1 MNDIIAQF
9 AEIIQ
14 DFSTSKEGVIGEK
27 EIERS
32 IIIFTNNTRLVVYEA
47 TTGTKFKYSYQWM
60 NNQNQ
65 TIFRWDNTP
74 HFPNFSSFPF
84 HRHVG
89 QNEIAEPFPKVSL
102 EDVLHFI
109 ENLLS

>member
-1 MNDIIAQF
+1 
-9 AEIIQ
+9 
-14 DFSTSKEGVIGEK
+14 
-27 EIERS
+27 
-32 IIIFTNNTRLVVYEA
+32 
-47 TTGTKFKYSYQWM
+47 M

>member
-65 TIFRWDNTP
+65 TIFDGIIHP
-74 HFPNFSSFPF
+74 IFPIFLPS
-84 HRHVG
+84 
-89 QNEIAEPFPKVSL
+89 
-102 EDVLHFI
+102 HFI
-109 ENLLS
+109 DMSGKMKLPNLFLKCHSKMCYTL